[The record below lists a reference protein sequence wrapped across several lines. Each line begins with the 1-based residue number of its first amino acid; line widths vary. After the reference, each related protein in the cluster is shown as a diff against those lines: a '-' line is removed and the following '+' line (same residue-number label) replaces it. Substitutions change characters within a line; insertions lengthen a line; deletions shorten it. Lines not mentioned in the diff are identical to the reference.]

1 MVKPE
6 KVDGVGSTVVV
17 LGDMNE
23 KADLVGTSSVLV
35 YSCAGRSLGIDTC
48 SKLSSFTV
56 AGSSFF

>member
-1 MVKPE
+1 MVKPA

-17 LGDMNE
+17 LDINE

-35 YSCAGRSLGIDTC
+35 YSCAGRSLGIDTF